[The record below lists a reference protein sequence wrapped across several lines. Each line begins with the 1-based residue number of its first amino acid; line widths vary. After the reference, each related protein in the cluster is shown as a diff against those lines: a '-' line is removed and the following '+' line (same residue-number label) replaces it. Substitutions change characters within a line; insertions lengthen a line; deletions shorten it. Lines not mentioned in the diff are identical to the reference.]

1 MAEQFP
7 KQSQDRQPG
16 FEHEMTPAPEI
27 IRDDYRGSGKLEGKK
42 ALITG
47 GDSGIGRSA
56 AVHFAREGADVAV
69 MYLDEHQD
77 AEETKRLIEAE
88 GRKALLI
95 SGDVRDSA
103 FCHQAVDQVLKEFGA
118 INILVNNAAAQVVRQ
133 DITDIP
139 DDEWRDTFDVNI
151 HGYFYMAKAVRPH
164 LKAGDSIINTT
175 SINPFV
181 GNAML
186 MAYTSTKGAITG
198 FTRSLSESLVKEGI
212 RVNEVAP
219 GPIWTPIQP
228 STMGRFDPT
237 LMQTLGEKMP
247 MGRAGQPSE
256 LGPAYVFLASKDA
269 SYISGHSLHINGGA
283 IIN

>member
-1 MAEQFP
+1 MSKQFP
-7 KQSQDRQPG
+7 AQQQERQPG
-16 FEHEMTPAPEI
+16 VEQEMTPQPEI
-27 IRDDYRGSGKLEGKK
+27 IREDYRGSGKLEGRK
-42 ALITG
+42 ALISG
-47 GDSGIGRSA
+47 GDSGIGRTA
-56 AVHFAREGADVAV
+56 AVHFAREGADVAIV
-69 MYLDEHQD
+69 YLDEHAD

-88 GRKALLI
+88 GRQALLI
-95 SGDVRDSA
+95 SGDMSDSD
-103 FCHQAVDQVLKEFGA
+103 FCHRAVEQTLQAFGA
-118 INILVNNAAAQVVRQ
+118 INILVNNAAQQVVRA

-139 DDEWRDTFDVNI
+139 DDEWRHIFDVNI
-151 HGYFYMAKAVRPH
+151 HGYFYMTKAVRPH
-164 LKAGDSIINTT
+164 LKAGDTIINTT

-181 GNAML
+181 GNAKL

-198 FTRSLSESLVKEGI
+198 FTRSLSEALVGEGI

-228 STMGRFDPT
+228 ATMGRFDPT
-237 LMQTLGEKMP
+237 LVETLGEKMP

>member
-1 MAEQFP
+1 MADQFP
-7 KQSQDRQPG
+7 AQSQDRQPG
-16 FEHEMTPAPEI
+16 LEHEMTPAPEI

-42 ALITG
+42 AVITG

-69 MYLDEHQD
+69 MYLDEHDD

-88 GRKALLI
+88 GRQALLI
-95 SGDVRDSA
+95 SGDVRDSR
-103 FCHQAVDQVLKEFGA
+103 FCQQAVDQVLDAFGE
-118 INILVNNAAAQVVRQ
+118 INILVNNAARQVVRQ
-133 DITDIP
+133 DITDVP
-139 DDEWRDTFDVNI
+139 DEEWRDIFDVNI
-151 HGYFYMAKAVRPH
+151 HGYFYMTKAVRPH

-228 STMGRFDPT
+228 ATMGDFDPG
-237 LMQTLGEKMP
+237 LMTTLGEKMP

>member
-1 MAEQFP
+1 MADRFP
-7 KQSQDRQPG
+7 AQHQERQPG
-16 FEHEMTPAPEI
+16 FEHAMSPAPDI

-47 GDSGIGRSA
+47 ADSGIGRSA

-69 MYLDEHQD
+69 LYLDEHED
-77 AEETKRLIEAE
+77 ARETVRLIEAE
-88 GRKALLI
+88 GRRAVSI
-95 SGDVRDSA
+95 PGDIGDSD
-103 FCHQAVDQVLKEFGA
+103 FCQRAVEQVLEAFGE
-118 INILVNNAAAQVVRQ
+118 INILVNNAAQQVVRQ
-133 DITDIP
+133 AITDIP
-139 DDEWRDTFDVNI
+139 DEEWQKTFDINI
-151 HGYFYMAKAVRPH
+151 HGYFYMTKAVRPH

-198 FTRSLSESLVKEGI
+198 FTRSLSESLVGEGI

-219 GPIWTPIQP
+219 GPIWTPLQP
-228 STMGRFDPT
+228 ATMGRFDPA
-237 LMQTLGEKMP
+237 LMERLGEKMP

-283 IIN
+283 IVN